1 MSQVRTSK
9 MSVVTVAM
17 LIMVTTFGV
26 ANVIDNLVEMGLS
39 AIPSWF
45 AVGVLYFLPLALIL
59 AEFASDTKQSGG
71 IYSFMERGIGAT
83 WAFVG
88 TWSYFVANLVYLQSS
103 FSRLPIRISLAVT
116 GVDVF
121 ESAAVALP
129 LLGVLVCIALT
140 YLACRGVRFFSRL
153 ADWAGKGIL
162 ALVALLIVV
171 PLVLLVS
178 GTLVP
183 ATEFTREA
191 LLPRLDLDYFS
202 TFSWLL
208 FAVAGAE
215 VAAPYVNDTRDPVR
229 NFPRAILLS
238 TLMIAA
244 MYVLASIA
252 VALIFPLGDLTKATG
267 LYDIWIN
274 LAELIGLPGVPVAK
288 FCIGFI
294 VLVSVAAFV
303 VWAESPIR
311 AMFAEVPPGTFPAT
325 LTSHD
330 AAGTHHKALWTQ
342 AAVVSVLILIPL
354 ASILTGMTGSERFLS
369 LLNDLAALSLVVP
382 YVFVALAYIQAR
394 RHGMDAPFKM
404 TRSTPLAIAI
414 GVTVLVVSAF
424 GYLGAGL
431 FALQADPI
439 DWIYVGIV
447 YGGPWVLIALG
458 MGLRAVS
465 MKSFRKNLIQTAAAR
480 FS

>member
-1 MSQVRTSK
+1 MSI
-9 MSVVTVAM
+9 VTVAM
-17 LIMVTTFGV
+17 LIMVTTFGIS
-26 ANVIDNLVEMGLS
+26 NVIDNLVEMGLAS
-39 AIPSWF
+39 IPSWF
-45 AVGVLYFLPLALIL
+45 VVGVLYFLPLALIL

-71 IYSFMERGIGAT
+71 IYNFMERGIGPT

-103 FSRLPIRISLAVT
+103 FSRLPIRISLAVS

-121 ESAAVALP
+121 QSAAVLLP
-129 LLGVLVCIALT
+129 LFGLLVCIALT
-140 YLACRGVRFFSRL
+140 YLACRGVRFFSHL
-153 ADWAGKGIL
+153 TDWAGKGIL
-162 ALVALLIVV
+162 VLVAGLILV

-178 GTLVP
+178 GGLVP
-183 ATEFTREA
+183 ANEFTREA
-191 LLPRLDLDYFS
+191 LIPRLDLDYFS

-215 VAAPYVNDTRDPVR
+215 VAAPYVNDTHDPVH

-238 TLMIAA
+238 TLLIAA

-252 VALIFPLGDLTKATG
+252 VALIFPLGELTKATG
-267 LYDIWIN
+267 LFDIWIN
-274 LAELIGLPGVPVAK
+274 WASLIGLPGVLVAK

-294 VLVSVAAFV
+294 VVVSVAAFV

-311 AMFAEVPPGTFPAT
+311 VMFAEVPKGTFPAA
-325 LTSHD
+325 LTRHD
-330 AAGTHHKALWTQ
+330 AAGTHQQALWIQ

-354 ASILTGMTGSERFLS
+354 ASILTGMSGSERFLG
-369 LLNDLAALSLVVP
+369 LLNDLASLSLVVP
-382 YVFVALAYIQAR
+382 YMFVALAYIQAR
-394 RHGMDAPFKM
+394 RNGMDAPFKM

-414 GVTVLVVSAF
+414 GVTVLLVSAF

-447 YGGPWVLIALG
+447 YGGPWVLIGLG
-458 MGLRAVS
+458 MALRALS
-465 MKSFRKNLIQTAAAR
+465 LQAFRGAAGAGR
-480 FS
+480 